1 MWFKLETGN
10 MTYNRIED
18 EMKRNSIIYRYIDIY
33 IYRFAYYW
41 RKWKL

>member
-18 EMKRNSIIYRYIDIY
+18 EMKRNSIIYIY
-33 IYRFAYYW
+33 I
-41 RKWKL
+41 